1 MASLIIGYGV
11 FSKTS
16 LVIVIILHVLAG
28 LALVSFSILGASFF
42 KRTQMSGISVTL
54 SFLVLGI
61 IAQVVKNKPTATIT
75 VLSFLFTPITYVN
88 FLILMARY
96 EKMNLGFDLLHAAPE
111 SRSKTTGITLLCFMI
126 IQFLVY
132 PLLGALVERS
142 LYGTLSSARRTTTGD
157 GTNETVR
164 LKNFTKQYVPNWF
177 KRTIGP
183 LFGLRY
189 ETVFAVSGLTLT
201 ALKGQIVVL
210 LGPNGSGK
218 STTLDTIAGLNQA
231 TSGSLEIDGT
241 GGLGI
246 CPQKNV
252 LWDEMSVIDHIGLFS
267 ALKSPGV
274 SVSDKEIRELI
285 RAIDLVAKT
294 NSRAKTLSGGQKRK
308 LQLGLM
314 LSGGSQVCCV
324 DEVSSGL
331 GKSPPS
337 KYLSRQLTEYR
348 SIVEKKDLGYHPG

>member
-1 MASLIIGYGV
+1 
-11 FSKTS
+11 
-16 LVIVIILHVLAG
+16 
-28 LALVSFSILGASFF
+28 LGASFF
-42 KRTQMSGISVTL
+42 KRAQMSGISVTL
-54 SFLVLGI
+54 AFLVLGI
-61 IAQVVKNKPTATIT
+61 ITQIVKDSNSATIT
-75 VLSFLFTPITYVN
+75 LLSFLFTPVTYVN

-96 EKMNLGFDLLHAAPE
+96 EKMNLGVDLLHAAPG
-111 SRSKTTGITLLCFMI
+111 SHSQTTGIVLWCFMI

-132 PLLGALVERS
+132 PLLGALVERN
-142 LYGTLSSARRTTTGD
+142 LYGTLSSARRTTKGN

-164 LKNFTKQYVPNWF
+164 LKDFTKQYVPNWF
-177 KRTIGP
+177 KRQIAP
-183 LFGLRY
+183 LFGRRY
-189 ETVFAVSGLTLT
+189 ETVNAVSGLTLT

-231 TSGSLEIDGT
+231 TSGSLEIDDT
-241 GGLGI
+241 GGIGI

-252 LWDEMSVIDHIGLFS
+252 LWDDLSVIDHIRLFS
-267 ALKSPGV
+267 NLKSSGGV
-274 SVSDKEIRELI
+274 VSDKDVKDLI

-294 NSRAKTLSGGQKRK
+294 NSLARTLSGGQKRK

-331 GKSPPS
+331 GKP
-337 KYLSRQLTEYR
+337 LQANIRACN
-348 SIVEKKDLGYHPG
+348 